1 MASLIM
7 DTFDYAAKLKA
18 AGCSD
23 ALAEAHT
30 RALAEVVVK
39 HLVTQAEF
47 GERDK
52 ALTRDI
58 TEINACLQ
66 RDIEQSRKEL
76 TLSIEQTREELKRDI
91 EQLRADVSR
100 DIEQT
105 REELKRDIRESELRL
120 EARLSETRVEMIKWM
135 VGFGIAQTGL
145 IVGLMAKFTHTI

>member
-91 EQLRADVSR
+91 
-100 DIEQT
+100 
-105 REELKRDIRESELRL
+105 RESELRL